1 MFSNFLSVMKEK
13 LSAAYTTIKNNLP
26 AISFKNIKLPKSTAD
41 VEWDNDGQPVF
52 KPKKKKD

>member
-1 MFSNFLSVMKEK
+1 MKEK
-13 LSAAYTTIKNNLP
+13 LSAAYTTVKNNLP

>member
-13 LSAAYTTIKNNLP
+13 LSAAYITVKNNLP